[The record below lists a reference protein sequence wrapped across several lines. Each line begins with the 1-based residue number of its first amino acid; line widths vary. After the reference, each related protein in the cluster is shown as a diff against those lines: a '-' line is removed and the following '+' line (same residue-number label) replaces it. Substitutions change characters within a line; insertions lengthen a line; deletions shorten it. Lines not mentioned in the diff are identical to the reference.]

1 MRQVWYR
8 TRVFVESEQRIA
20 EQVRQVCVNGWLK
33 EIKEIRCRC
42 KIINPQ
48 LICTEQFAFA
58 EPERNKQK

>member
-33 EIKEIRCRC
+33 EIKEIRCDV
-42 KIINPQ
+42 KLSILN
-48 LICTEQFAFA
+48 
-58 EPERNKQK
+58 